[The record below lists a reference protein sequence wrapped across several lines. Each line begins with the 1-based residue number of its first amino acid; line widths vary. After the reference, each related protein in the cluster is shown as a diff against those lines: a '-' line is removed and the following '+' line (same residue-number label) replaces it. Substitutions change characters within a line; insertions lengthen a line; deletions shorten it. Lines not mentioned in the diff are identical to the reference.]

1 MARLDHVA
9 LECADPDAVAAFLE
23 RVLDE

>member
-23 RVLDE
+23 RVLGE